1 MDLLEEGLKDPI
13 SHWYYKHK
21 YNEIMHKILKYKSE
35 FKTLSDIGSGSAV
48 FSNKLS
54 QDFPNSNF
62 HLVDINYTPEQISK
76 STSKMNYTKEIQ
88 PADIFLLTDV
98 LEHIEE
104 PKEFFQQIC
113 KLGKNDD
120 LIVIT
125 VPAFMQLWSGHDV
138 FLKHYRRYTK
148 STLLLDLKGAP
159 IEILDTKF
167 LYQALFLPAYI
178 YRKIFGREHSSQ
190 LKQSN
195 RIFESAIDLVLRFE
209 RIANLKFPLGVS
221 ILLIARIKK

>member
-1 MDLLEEGLKDPI
+1 MDLLEERLKDPI

-21 YNEIMHKILKYKSE
+21 YNEIMHKIQKYKSE

-48 FSNKLS
+48 FSIKLS

-104 PKEFFQQIC
+104 PKEFFKQIC

-148 STLLLDLKGAP
+148 KSLLLDLEDAP
-159 IEILDTKF
+159 IEILDIKF
-167 LYQALFLPAYI
+167 LYQALFLPIYI
-178 YRKIFGREHSSQ
+178 YRKIFGSRHSSQ
-190 LKQSN
+190 LKQTN
-195 RIFESAIDLVLRFE
+195 RIFDNVINLVMRLERATNLRLPF
-209 RIANLKFPLGVS
+209 GVS
-221 ILLIARIKK
+221 ILLVASITK